1 MKRWPDTI
9 LTSFPRRWGRNK
21 PDPSGV
27 HKSLRERLQHLED
40 DRINSVYDLALII
53 IDQCSRVFFDR
64 TKPIDQRPE
73 VMDIFSN
80 TIAHVV
86 SVLIQIVNLA
96 KMEDWYEN
104 YSV

>member
-1 MKRWPDTI
+1 MLSRFLDTI

-27 HKSLRERLQHLED
+27 HKSLRERLTHISDGQ
-40 DRINSVYDLALII
+40 INSVYDIALII

-64 TKPIDQRPE
+64 TKPTDQRPE

-80 TIAHVV
+80 SIAHVV
-86 SVLIQIVNLA
+86 SISL
-96 KMEDWYEN
+96 EF
-104 YSV
+104 